1 MIALGVI
8 ALLILVAGLV
18 ITFRTGIW
26 TQARNKEFDVSA
38 PKPVQAHPYLFNPIF
53 LVYLGAGLLV
63 IVLILYFVFKY
74 GGY

>member
-1 MIALGVI
+1 MIALGAI
-8 ALLILVAGLV
+8 GLLILLGGLF

-26 TQARNKEFDVSA
+26 TQARRKEFDVSA

-53 LVYLGAGLLV
+53 LVYLGAGVLV

-74 GGY
+74 GSY